1 MGTTTG
7 SGSADKDGTNF
18 KRLYIYGKID
28 SHERENMI
36 KAIKYEIRNDWI
48 QMKSR
53 REWKIRACLANKL
66 TTGDKR
72 H

>member
-36 KAIKYEIRNDWI
+36 KAIKYEIRND
-48 QMKSR
+48 
-53 REWKIRACLANKL
+53 
-66 TTGDKR
+66 
-72 H
+72 